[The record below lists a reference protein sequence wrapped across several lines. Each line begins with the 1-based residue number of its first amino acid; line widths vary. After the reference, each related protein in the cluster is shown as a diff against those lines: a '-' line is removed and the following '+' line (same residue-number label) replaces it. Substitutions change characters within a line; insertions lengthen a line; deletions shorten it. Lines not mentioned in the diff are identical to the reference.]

1 MMMLSCVCQAAAAEA
16 MHVRDAVIYRRQLW
30 LQLCALILAPLYLS
44 LSLSLS
50 FSLLP
55 LLTLSSAAAGA
66 GLSATANQDL
76 KLFWLI
82 RFLAHDTDE
91 SV

>member
-44 LSLSLS
+44 LSLSL
-50 FSLLP
+50 FLSLAFVNP
-55 LLTLSSAAAGA
+55 FVGCCRRRAVSYS
-66 GLSATANQDL
+66 
-76 KLFWLI
+76 
-82 RFLAHDTDE
+82 
-91 SV
+91 